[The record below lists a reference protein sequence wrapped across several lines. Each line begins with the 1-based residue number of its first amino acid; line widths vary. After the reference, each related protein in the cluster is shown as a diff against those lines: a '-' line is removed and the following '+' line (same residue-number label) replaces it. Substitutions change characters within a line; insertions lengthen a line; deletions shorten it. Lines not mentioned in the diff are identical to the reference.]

1 MKDIIYIV
9 LFITLLITLQS
20 SSCNKTDEP
29 QTHCDSTN
37 TVYLPED
44 ARSRFFFK
52 EGTWWVYKN
61 ITNNNYDTISLIVE
75 NYGIYPVPKKIF
87 GDGFSKCYEGYVYNI
102 ISKPYERVNV
112 TLSDN

>member
-37 TVYLPED
+37 TVYLPEVG
-44 ARSRFFFK
+44 SFLK
-52 EGTWWVYKN
+52 KVHGGCIKTLL
-61 ITNNNYDTISLIVE
+61 TTIMILLV
-75 NYGIYPVPKKIF
+75 
-87 GDGFSKCYEGYVYNI
+87 
-102 ISKPYERVNV
+102 
-112 TLSDN
+112 